1 MRLPQVLALILL
13 MSMASFAQSNPT
25 SFTNQTA
32 GFQTG
37 DFVST
42 VDTEDGQ
49 PVNQSACP
57 GGSGCFIA
65 FQFSQNE
72 IGIQLPD
79 FPDVVLTCNIAI
91 TVVNPPGFCFTT
103 GCQSVTYTATSDS
116 EDTCMEVNG
125 RVWNVTTTQQRHWIQ
140 SGTKIS
146 GPVWDGGNGTIS
158 LVGKKGHKKH

>member
-1 MRLPQVLALILL
+1 MRLPQALGLILL

-25 SFTNQTA
+25 SFTNKAA
-32 GFQTG
+32 GFQTS
-37 DFVST
+37 DFFST
-42 VDTEDGQ
+42 VDTEDSQ

-72 IGIQLPD
+72 IGILLPD
-79 FPDVVLTCNIAI
+79 FPDVVLTCNIAT
-91 TVVNPPGFCFTT
+91 TVVNPPGFCYTS

-116 EDTCMEVNG
+116 EDTCKDVNG
-125 RVWNVTTTQQRHWIQ
+125 QVWNVTTTQNRHWNQ

-146 GPVWDGGNGTIS
+146 GPVWDGGNGTIGAVA
-158 LVGKKGHKKH
+158 VGRKRKH